1 RAVVGDWAAG
11 HHTAH
16 VPGQSR
22 LPAGR
27 NGPRPAGGGRAAHAA
42 GIPAGAAERRGQRG
56 APAPLVPRLL
66 PGHHRRRFLRRH
78 ARRPQRGVGDQPQP
92 QLDDLRR
99 RQSHRPLPRGARGP
113 GRLAVAREG
122 HRARHL
128 PRGRAVDQQRHR
140 GRRAHPGRA
149 GRRRLRAGELPAG
162 PRPVR
167 RRCRHDPRAHRRPA
181 RADPGAERRGA
192 GAGRLSHRARPAGP
206 RRRSPVSSEYPE
218 VSVVQQAMKRFIPVV
233 VVALLLGAG
242 IWGYLHAQSRNS
254 SPKYRLAQVERGPLT
269 AAVSA
274 TGNLNAVVT
283 VQVGSQVSGQIR
295 ELLVDF
301 NSVVRRGQVIARI
314 DPQIFEAQVNQAK
327 ADVETAKA
335 AVLNQTATVE
345 KARADVENA
354 RAALAQGKAQT
365 AKSDAAQAD
374 SKRIFER
381 NAELF
386 KRQLIAQADR
396 DTAQANYDQAVA
408 QSESARASER
418 ALAAAIDS
426 SLAQLRVQEAALKS
440 ARAQVDQKT
449 AALAQAQTNLN
460 YTTIRAPVD
469 GVVVSRAVDMGQT
482 VAASL
487 QAPTLFTIAQDLTKM
502 QVETSVDEADIGRI
516 KLEDR
521 ATFTVDAFPGQTF
534 SGVVTQIRKAAQIVQ
549 NVVTYTVV
557 ISVDNPGGRLLPGM
571 TANVKLVYAEKS
583 EVLKVPNAALRF
595 RPAGAD
601 TGPAAPSR
609 GQGGAP
615 AAGPAPRG
623 DGGGRTPGEM

>member
-1 RAVVGDWAAG
+1 
-11 HHTAH
+11 
-16 VPGQSR
+16 
-22 LPAGR
+22 
-27 NGPRPAGGGRAAHAA
+27 
-42 GIPAGAAERRGQRG
+42 
-56 APAPLVPRLL
+56 
-66 PGHHRRRFLRRH
+66 
-78 ARRPQRGVGDQPQP
+78 
-92 QLDDLRR
+92 
-99 RQSHRPLPRGARGP
+99 
-113 GRLAVAREG
+113 
-122 HRARHL
+122 
-128 PRGRAVDQQRHR
+128 
-140 GRRAHPGRA
+140 
-149 GRRRLRAGELPAG
+149 
-162 PRPVR
+162 
-167 RRCRHDPRAHRRPA
+167 
-181 RADPGAERRGA
+181 
-192 GAGRLSHRARPAGP
+192 
-206 RRRSPVSSEYPE
+206 
-218 VSVVQQAMKRFIPVV
+218 MKRFISIV

-242 IWGYLHAQSRNS
+242 VWGYLYAQGRNS
-254 SPKYRLAQVERGPLT
+254 SPKYRLAQVEQGPLT

-274 TGNLNAVVT
+274 TGNLNAVIT
-283 VQVGSQVSGQIR
+283 VQVGSQVSGQIK

-301 NSVVRRGQVIARI
+301 NSVVKKGQIIARI

-365 AKSDAAQAD
+365 AKADAAQAD
-374 SKRIFER
+374 SKRIFDR
-381 NAELF
+381 NAALF
-386 KRQLIAQADR
+386 SRQLIAQADR
-396 DTAQANYDQAVA
+396 DTAQANYEQAVA
-408 QSESARASER
+408 QSESARASEK
-418 ALAAAIDS
+418 ALAAQIDS
-426 SLAQLRVQEAALKS
+426 NLAQLRVQQAAQKS

-521 ATFTVDAFPGQTF
+521 ATFTVDAFPGQPF
-534 SGVVTQIRKAAQIVQ
+534 AGIVTQIRKAPQVVQ

-571 TANVKLVYAEKS
+571 TANVKLVYAEKPS
-583 EVLKVPNAALRF
+583 VLKVPNAALRF

-601 TGPAAPSR
+601 AGPVGSTR
-609 GQGGAP
+609 GQGGVPSAGPP
-615 AAGPAPRG
+615 AAGQAPRG
-623 DGGGRTPGEM
+623 DVAGGGRSPGEMRERLVAGLGLSAEQQKKLDPILADTRQQMMALRDLPEGERQARAATIREATRAKIREILTPEQRAKYEELAGREGRSAGAAPGPGGGGNPGRVWILDVEGKPKAVPLTLGISDGTATEVLRGDLKEGQEVITGLAGPPGRPGTSGGTTGPRLRL